1 MATAA
6 PRFAPGQIWQDNC
19 YYLNRSTGACERK
32 YVLVLAVDASR
43 RDVVTAVFTSKS
55 HGLTQA
61 PACSSGPPRSG
72 YYVGVPGGVLSLPTW
87 VDFSSLDTVDE
98 ADLLRQIA
106 QGRTSLLSQA
116 LAPAVF
122 CGVLRCVLRSEDV
135 TGRQA
140 RLVGDVITASGC
152 A

>member
-1 MATAA
+1 MVVAS
-6 PRFAPGQIWQDNC
+6 RFLPGQIWQDNC

-55 HGLTQA
+55 HGLTEA
-61 PACSSGPPRSG
+61 PACSSGPPRAG
-72 YYVGVPGGVLSLPTW
+72 YFVGVPGGRLMVPTW

-98 ADLLRQIA
+98 ADLRQQIT
-106 QGRTSLLSQA
+106 QGRTTLLPQTLS
-116 LAPAVF
+116 APMF
-122 CGVLRCVLRSEDV
+122 CAVLRCVLRSEDV

-140 RLVGDVITASGC
+140 RLIGDAISTNRC
-152 A
+152 P